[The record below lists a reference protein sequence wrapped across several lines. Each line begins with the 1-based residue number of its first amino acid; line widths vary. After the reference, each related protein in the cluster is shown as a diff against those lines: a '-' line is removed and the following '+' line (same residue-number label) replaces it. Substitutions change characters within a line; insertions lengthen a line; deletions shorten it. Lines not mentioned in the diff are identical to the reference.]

1 MAAVGIIYMSVS
13 LTDSIKACYKN
24 AQRILCDVKKLEET
38 GTAPTRYYLSIIAQ
52 EECAKAFLLHL
63 VDRNIISWNP
73 EVHAASRDHIWKQ
86 LLCEIIRYINPNDS
100 DLLER
105 LKIKMCGENGFETPD
120 KILDVVRLFKNG
132 RFKDRRKTLKDI
144 VLEESVDSIA
154 RGARDGEKQSGL
166 YVNLTDRGLIAT
178 IPDIKITAELAE
190 FEYKIAWGFIFF
202 LSEII
207 STGKSANYFYGK
219 IVEELKGALLTGEG
233 GRS

>member
-1 MAAVGIIYMSVS
+1 MS
-13 LTDSIKACYKN
+13 LTLRDSVKACYKN

-52 EECAKAFLLHL
+52 EECAKTFLLHL
-63 VDRNIISWNP
+63 VARKIISWNP
-73 EVHAASRDHIWKQ
+73 EVHAASKDHIWKQ

-105 LKIKMCGENGFETPD
+105 LKKKMCGETGFETPE
-120 KILDVVRLFKNG
+120 KILGVVRLFKNG
-132 RFKDRRKTLKDI
+132 RFKGRKNTIKAS
-144 VLEESVDSIA
+144 VLEESIDSIA
-154 RGARDGEKQSGL
+154 CGARDIEKQSGI

-178 IPDIKITAELAE
+178 IPDMKITAEQAE

-207 STGKSANYFYGK
+207 STGTSVNYFYGR
-219 IVEELKGALLTGEG
+219 IVEELKGASLTGAG
-233 GRS
+233 GGS